1 MIRQCLAFLLL
12 SLASPLCAQEAPLQS
27 HMPETSDVE
36 TQKGCVILLHGLA
49 RTETSFLL
57 MEEALVARG
66 YEVVRP
72 GYPSTEY
79 TVERLAD
86 AVLPRAFDACTQEP
100 VNLVTHSM
108 GGILVRYWL
117 SHTRPVTLGRVVMLA
132 PPNQGSELVDEMGDW
147 AVFDLIH
154 GPAGRELGTGPN
166 SLPKRLPPVDY
177 PVGVIA
183 GNQSLNPVF
192 SALIPGPDDGKVS
205 VASTAVEG
213 MKSQLV
219 LPVTHTYLMNNPRV
233 IAQVVQF
240 IETGSFEPSLGWLDG
255 VLGRDWDGGL
265 NGLD

>member
-1 MIRQCLAFLLL
+1 MIRYILAAAML
-12 SLASPLCAQEAPLQS
+12 SFAFEAGAQEGASNPASPEAPVT
-27 HMPETSDVE
+27 PPT
-36 TQKGCVILLHGLA
+36 KGCVILLHGLA

-57 MEEALVARG
+57 MEEALVARD

-72 GYPSTEY
+72 GYPSTEH

-86 AVLPRAFDACTQEP
+86 AVLPRAFDACTQTP
-100 VNLVTHSM
+100 VHLVTHSM

-147 AVFDLIH
+147 AVFDLLH
-154 GPAGRELGTGPN
+154 GPAGQELGTGPN
-166 SLPKRLPPVDY
+166 SLPKRLPAVDY
-177 PVGVIA
+177 PVGIIA
-183 GNQSLNPVF
+183 GSQSLNPVF
-192 SALIPGPDDGKVS
+192 SALLPGPDDGKVS

-213 MKSQLV
+213 MKTQII

-240 IETGSFEPSLGWLDG
+240 LETERFEPSLGWLDG

-265 NGLD
+265 NGVD

>member
-1 MIRQCLAFLLL
+1 MLRIHLILILIL
-12 SLASPLCAQEAPLQS
+12 SALSARAQEA
-27 HMPETSDVE
+27 E
-36 TQKGCVILLHGLA
+36 TQKGCVILLPGLA

-57 MEEALVARG
+57 MEEALSQRG

-72 GYPSTEY
+72 GYPSTEQ

-86 AVLPRAFDACTQEP
+86 ALLPRAFDACTQTP
-100 VNLVTHSM
+100 VHLVTHSM
-108 GGILVRYWL
+108 GGILVRHWL

-147 AVFDLIH
+147 AVFDLLH
-154 GPAGRELGTGPN
+154 GPAGQELGTGPD
-166 SLPKRLPPVDY
+166 SLPRRLPPVDY

-192 SALIPGPDDGKVS
+192 SSILPGDDDGKVS
-205 VASTAVEG
+205 VASTRVQG
-213 MKSQLV
+213 MASQLI
-219 LPVTHTYLMNNPRV
+219 LPVTHTYMMNNPRV

-240 IETGSFEPSLGWLDG
+240 LETGRFEPSLGWLDG

-265 NGLD
+265 NGVD

>member
-1 MIRQCLAFLLL
+1 MLRISLILILIL
-12 SLASPLCAQEAPLQS
+12 SALSARAQEA
-27 HMPETSDVE
+27 E

-57 MEEALVARG
+57 MEEALSQRG

-72 GYPSTEY
+72 GYPSTEH

-86 AVLPRAFDACTQEP
+86 ALLPRAFDACTQTP
-100 VNLVTHSM
+100 VHLVTHSM
-108 GGILVRYWL
+108 GGILVRHWL

-147 AVFDLIH
+147 AVFDLLH
-154 GPAGRELGTGPN
+154 GPAGRELGTGPG

-192 SALIPGPDDGKVS
+192 SSILPGDDDGKVS
-205 VASTAVEG
+205 VASTRVEG
-213 MKSQLV
+213 MASQLI
-219 LPVTHTYLMNNPRV
+219 LPVTHTYMMNNPRV

-240 IETGSFEPSLGWLDG
+240 LETGRFEPSLGWLDG

-265 NGLD
+265 NGVD